1 MKPIQINNRK
11 IGGGAEPYLIAEVGI
26 NHSGELAQAKKLI
39 LAAAKAGADS
49 VKLQCYRSEDFLA
62 PSSEYFHI
70 LKDAELSAEA
80 MTELMGF
87 AEAEGVTLF
96 ASVFDEGSAALMAS
110 LNAPAFKVAS
120 GDLTHL
126 PLLAEIARY
135 GKPMIV
141 STGGASISDVDQ
153 AVAVIRAS
161 NPETEI
167 ALLHCVSNY
176 PTKPEDTNLACL
188 GLMKE
193 QFGVPVGF
201 SDHTL
206 GEATAVAAVA
216 LGAELIEK
224 HFTLDRGADGPDH
237 TLSSDP
243 SGMAVLAGA
252 MKTAWQCV
260 GAPAKK
266 PVEDPTSVAQIR
278 RSLNARMAIPAGTR
292 ITEDMLSVRRPGTGI
307 APVDGSRV
315 IGRVADQDITEGMT
329 ITWDM
334 LG

>member
-1 MKPIQINNRK
+1 MKPIYINGHK
-11 IGGGAEPYLIAEVGI
+11 IGDGAAPYLIAEVGI
-26 NHSGELAQAKKLI
+26 NHGGDVPQAKELI

-49 VKLQCYRSEDFLA
+49 VKLQCYKSEEFLA
-62 PSSEYFHI
+62 PSSEYFHV
-70 LKDAELSAEA
+70 LKDAELSPAA
-80 MTELMGF
+80 MTELMTF
-87 AEAEGVTLF
+87 ASSHGVTLF
-96 ASVFDEGSAALMAS
+96 ASVFDEGSADLMAS
-110 LNAPAFKVAS
+110 LDAPAFKVAS

-126 PLLAEIARY
+126 PLLARIAEY

-141 STGGASISDVDQ
+141 SSGGASIADVHR
-153 AVAVIRAS
+153 AVETIRAA
-161 NPETEI
+161 NPETGI

-188 GLMKE
+188 DLMKK
-193 QFGVPVGF
+193 QFDVPVGF

-224 HFTLDRGADGPDH
+224 HFTLDRQADGPDH
-237 TLSSDP
+237 ALSSDP
-243 SGMAVLAGA
+243 SGMTKLADA
-252 MKTAWQCV
+252 AKTAWLSV

-266 PVEDPTSVAQIR
+266 PVEDSAAVAQIR
-278 RSLNARMAIPAGTR
+278 RSLNARVSISAGTQ
-292 ITEDMLSVRRPGTGI
+292 ITQQMLSVRRPGTGI
-307 APVDGSRV
+307 APSDAPQV
-315 IGRVADQDITEGMT
+315 INRVACSDIAEGTT